1 MDKNVERMLSDIFS
15 ETLST
20 AGLTGRDSLG
30 ESVIS
35 AISQIPRDQFV
46 PESSRKYAFDNGPL
60 PIGHG
65 QTVSQPF
72 IVALMTD
79 LLNVQKQDR
88 ILEIGTGSGYQSAIL
103 SKLCSQ
109 VYSVELI
116 NILSEQAEKRFQQLG
131 LSNIKTF
138 VGNGYLGL
146 PEYAP
151 FDGIIVTA
159 AATHIP
165 DTLVDQLK
173 PQGRLVI
180 PVGEPYAHQELVLV
194 EKNAGGEISKTN
206 ILPVAFVPLR
216 HHEPI

>member
-1 MDKNVERMLSDIFS
+1 MLSDIFS

-35 AISQIPRDQFV
+35 AMSQIPREQFV
-46 PESSRKYAFDNGPL
+46 PQSARKYAFDNGPL

-194 EKNAGGEISKTN
+194 EKNALGEISKTN

>member
-180 PVGEPYAHQELVLV
+180 PVGEPYAHLELVLV